1 MTALRIRATVFAT
14 ILVLMLLAA
23 TCSTGAQM
31 IAYLLA
37 SAVAVTGPV
46 DISKCATVSP
56 VTTSTDVAGLQ
67 RDADCYGAAYT
78 ADKAQVTV
86 MNTAASAAKAA
97 QKYRLDRIAYVKAH
111 PAPPPVITPPPV
123 VVPPT
128 LPAPPPSGFIPAA
141 SLEGAPE
148 IASNFD
154 EANVIA
160 PMGLPPTM
168 APDRVGAFRFICGP
182 GALKYDDPIM
192 FPGQTGRSHLHQFY
206 GNTAADGNST
216 YESLRASGGSSCNND
231 PAHPDQA
238 ANRSSYWMPSMLDG
252 KGGVKVPGYIVI
264 YYKREPANS
273 ASCNDKRV
281 TLGCVAQPNGLRWIR
296 GRNMAN
302 LSQPADPFHFSC
314 TKPSGAIAGAGS
326 YARMSDAL
334 AVCPAGQGWQ
344 LTITFDGPECWDGK
358 NLDSPDHR
366 SHVGYR
372 YITKE
377 GISACPAATPY
388 IIPVFRLTAPYLV
401 EAGDDPTKWRFASDA
416 MTPNEPAGSTA
427 HLDLFDA
434 WGAAKKTW
442 TANCIDKLLSCTMG
456 NLGNGTGLKG
466 AASSATSGPS
476 TVPMPPMPEMK

>member
-1 MTALRIRATVFAT
+1 MRTPL
-14 ILVLMLLAA
+14 LVALLALA
-23 TCSTGAQM
+23 AP
-31 IAYLLA
+31 AYAAPLP
-37 SAVAVTGPV
+37 GPV

-56 VTTSTDVAGLQ
+56 VTSSTDVAGLQ

-86 MNTAASAAKAA
+86 LNNAASAAKAA

-111 PAPPPVITPPPV
+111 PAPVPPPV
-123 VVPPT
+123 VTPPPPPVVT
-128 LPAPPPSGFIPAA
+128 PPPPVVTPPPAPPPAPSGYIPAA
-141 SLEGAPE
+141 SLAGAPE

-160 PMGLPPTM
+160 PMGLPATN

-182 GALKYDDPIM
+182 GESKYDDPIM
-192 FPGQTGRSHLHQFY
+192 FPGQPGRSHLHRFY
-206 GNTAADGNST
+206 GNTKADAFST
-216 YESLRASGGSSCNND
+216 YESLRTSGGSTCNFD

-238 ANRSSYWMPSMLDG
+238 ANRSSYWMPEMLDG
-252 KGGVKVPGYIVI
+252 KGNAKLPAYIVI
-264 YYKREPANS
+264 YYKREPASS
-273 ASCNDKRV
+273 AACNDKRV

-326 YARMSDAL
+326 YARMADAL

-344 LTITFDGPECWDGK
+344 LTITFDGPECWDAK

-388 IIPVFRLTAPYLV
+388 LIPIFRLTAAYLV
-401 EAGDDPTKWRFASDA
+401 AAGDEPNLWRFSSDA

-434 WGAAKKTW
+434 WGAAKTTW

-466 AASSATSGPS
+466 AAYTPTSASN
-476 TVPMPPMPEMK
+476 TVPIPPNPMQGMSH